1 MSITEESIKNRMEV
15 LVEDVNT
22 IRERI
27 ANAEKQIM
35 DDKATLNALLG
46 AYQQCEAFLK
56 EINDEEPELE
66 AIDAYSDSSDEE

>member
-1 MSITEESIKNRMEV
+1 MIDEETIKSRMEV
-15 LVEDVNT
+15 LVEVIKT
-22 IRERI
+22 TQERI

-56 EINDEEPELE
+56 ELDDE
-66 AIDAYSDSSDEE
+66 SSDEE

>member
-1 MSITEESIKNRMEV
+1 MSITEEIIKNRMEV

-22 IRERI
+22 VRERI

-46 AYQQCEAFLK
+46 AYQQCEAFLQ
-56 EINDEEPELE
+56 EIND
-66 AIDAYSDSSDEE
+66 DSSDEE

>member
-1 MSITEESIKNRMEV
+1 MIDEEMIKNRMEV
-15 LVEDVNT
+15 LVEDVKSV
-22 IRERI
+22 RERI

-56 EINDEEPELE
+56 EIND
-66 AIDAYSDSSDEE
+66 DSSDEE

>member
-1 MSITEESIKNRMEV
+1 MSITEESIRNRMEV
-15 LVEDVNT
+15 LVEDVKSV
-22 IRERI
+22 RERI
-27 ANAEKQIM
+27 ANAENQIM

>member
-1 MSITEESIKNRMEV
+1 
-15 LVEDVNT
+15 
-22 IRERI
+22 
-27 ANAEKQIM
+27 
-35 DDKATLNALLG
+35 LG

>member
-1 MSITEESIKNRMEV
+1 MSITEEMIKNRMEV
-15 LVEDVNT
+15 LVEDVKSV
-22 IRERI
+22 RERI

>member
-1 MSITEESIKNRMEV
+1 MSITEESIRNRMEV
-15 LVEDVNT
+15 LVEDVKSV
-22 IRERI
+22 RERI

>member
-1 MSITEESIKNRMEV
+1 MIDEEMIKNRMEV

-22 IRERI
+22 VRERI

-46 AYQQCEAFLK
+46 AYQQCEAFLQ
-56 EINDEEPELE
+56 EINDET
-66 AIDAYSDSSDEE
+66 SDEE

>member
-1 MSITEESIKNRMEV
+1 MSITEESIQNRMEV
-15 LVEDVNT
+15 LVEDVKS

-46 AYQQCEAFLK
+46 AYQQCEAFLQ
-56 EINDEEPELE
+56 EINDET
-66 AIDAYSDSSDEE
+66 SDEE

>member
-1 MSITEESIKNRMEV
+1 MSITEESIQNRMEV
-15 LVEDVNT
+15 LVEDVKSV
-22 IRERI
+22 RERI

>member
-1 MSITEESIKNRMEV
+1 MSITEESIQNRMEV
-15 LVEDVNT
+15 LVEDVKT
-22 IRERI
+22 VRERI

-56 EINDEEPELE
+56 ELDDE
-66 AIDAYSDSSDEE
+66 SSDEE

>member
-1 MSITEESIKNRMEV
+1 MIDEEAIKSRMEV
-15 LVEDVNT
+15 LVEDMKAVQ
-22 IRERI
+22 ERI

-56 EINDEEPELE
+56 ELD
-66 AIDAYSDSSDEE
+66 DASSDEE

>member
-1 MSITEESIKNRMEV
+1 MIDEEMIKNRMEV
-15 LVEDVNT
+15 LVEDVKSV
-22 IRERI
+22 RERI

-46 AYQQCEAFLK
+46 AYQQCEAFLQ